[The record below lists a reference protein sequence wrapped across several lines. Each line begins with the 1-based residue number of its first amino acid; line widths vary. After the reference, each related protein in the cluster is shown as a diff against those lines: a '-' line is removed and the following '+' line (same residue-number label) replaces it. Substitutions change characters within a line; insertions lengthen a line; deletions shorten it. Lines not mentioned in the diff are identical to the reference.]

1 MERFDLNI
9 LGTGSALPTTRF
21 NPTSQVVNFRDNL
34 FMIDCGEGTQA
45 QLRRMQLKFSRLSH
59 IFLSHLHGDHCFGL
73 MGLIS
78 TLGLLGRTGDLVVHA
93 HPDAGRIFRPM
104 LDYFCAELPFQ
115 VIFNPI
121 APQKH
126 ELILEER
133 SLKVYSIPLKHRVP
147 TCGFL
152 FEEMPRPRHII
163 REMTDFYQVPVR
175 DMNRIK
181 DGKDFVRED
190 GTIIPNE
197 KLTRPAE
204 SIRKM
209 FFAMIDDIRV
219 ILVRLADRLDKM
231 RSLKN
236 FPEDQQKAIAQETID
251 IWAPLA
257 NRLGISSI
265 KDELEDLSL
274 KFLNREVFDQ
284 IKAIVS
290 AKKGERAVVCDREI
304 NFMFNRRGFIHQH
317 FPNG

>member
-9 LGTGSALPTTRF
+9 LGTGSALPTMRF

-34 FMIDCGEGTQA
+34 FMIDCGEGAQT

-78 TLGLLGRTGDLVVHA
+78 SLGLLDRTGDLVIHA
-93 HPDAGRIFRPM
+93 HPDAERIFRPL
-104 LDYFCAELPFQ
+104 LDYFCAELPYK
-115 VIFNPI
+115 VVFNPI
-121 APQKH
+121 APQKR

-152 FEEMPRPRHII
+152 FEEKPRPRHII

-181 DGKDFVRED
+181 EGADFVQED
-190 GTIIPNE
+190 GSVIPNE

-204 SIRKM
+204 PTRKYAYCSDTTFHKSIVPIIEGVDLLFHEATFMEKEKARAKQTM
-209 FFAMIDDIRV
+209 HSTALQAAKIAQAAQVKKLV
-219 ILVRLADRLDKM
+219 IGHFSARYTDLNLLLEEAK
-231 RSLKN
+231 SI
-236 FPEDQQKAIAQETID
+236 FPETV
-251 IWAPLA
+251 LA
-257 NRLGISSI
+257 EEG
-265 KDELEDLSL
+265 KCYP
-274 KFLNREVFDQ
+274 V
-284 IKAIVS
+284 
-290 AKKGERAVVCDREI
+290 
-304 NFMFNRRGFIHQH
+304 
-317 FPNG
+317 

>member
-9 LGTGSALPTTRF
+9 LGTGSALPTMRF

-34 FMIDCGEGTQA
+34 FMIDCGEGAQT

-78 TLGLLGRTGDLVVHA
+78 SLGLLDRTGDLVIHA
-93 HPDAGRIFRPM
+93 HPDAECIFRPL
-104 LDYFCAELPFQ
+104 LDYFCAELPYK
-115 VIFNPI
+115 VVFNPI

-152 FEEMPRPRHII
+152 FEEKPRPRHII

-181 DGKDFVRED
+181 EGADFVRED
-190 GTIIPNE
+190 GSVIPNE

-204 SIRKM
+204 PTRKYAYCSDTTFHKSIVPIIEGVDLLFHEATFMEKEKARAKQTM
-209 FFAMIDDIRV
+209 HSTALQAAKIAQAAQVKKLV
-219 ILVRLADRLDKM
+219 IGHFSARYTDLNLLLEEAK
-231 RSLKN
+231 SI
-236 FPEDQQKAIAQETID
+236 FPETV
-251 IWAPLA
+251 LA
-257 NRLGISSI
+257 EEG
-265 KDELEDLSL
+265 KCYP
-274 KFLNREVFDQ
+274 V
-284 IKAIVS
+284 
-290 AKKGERAVVCDREI
+290 
-304 NFMFNRRGFIHQH
+304 
-317 FPNG
+317 

>member
-1 MERFDLNI
+1 MERFELNI

-34 FMIDCGEGTQA
+34 FMIDCGEGAQS

-78 TLGLLGRTGDLVVHA
+78 TLGLLDRTGDLVVHA
-93 HPDAGRIFRPM
+93 HPDAERIFRPM
-104 LDYFCAELPFQ
+104 LNYFCAELPYK

-133 SLKVYSIPLKHRVP
+133 SLKVYSIPMKHRVP

-152 FEEMPRPRHII
+152 FEEKPRPRHII

-181 DGKDFVRED
+181 EGEDFIKED
-190 GTIIPNE
+190 GTVIPNE

-204 SIRKM
+204 PSRKYAYCSDTTYSKPIVPIIEGADLLFHEATFLEKDKARAKHTM
-209 FFAMIDDIRV
+209 HSTALQAAKIAHAAQVKKLV
-219 ILVRLADRLDKM
+219 IGHFSARYTDLNVLLQEAKTI
-231 RSLKN
+231 
-236 FPEDQQKAIAQETID
+236 FPETV
-251 IWAPLA
+251 LA
-257 NRLGISSI
+257 AEGTCYP
-265 KDELEDLSL
+265 
-274 KFLNREVFDQ
+274 V
-284 IKAIVS
+284 
-290 AKKGERAVVCDREI
+290 
-304 NFMFNRRGFIHQH
+304 
-317 FPNG
+317 

>member
-9 LGTGSALPTTRF
+9 LGTGSALPTMRF

-34 FMIDCGEGTQA
+34 FMIDCGEGAQT

-78 TLGLLGRTGDLVVHA
+78 SLGLLDRTGDLVIHA
-93 HPDAGRIFRPM
+93 HPDAERIFRPL
-104 LDYFCAELPFQ
+104 LDYFCAELPYK
-115 VIFNPI
+115 VVFNSI

-152 FEEMPRPRHII
+152 FEEKPRPRHII
-163 REMTDFYQVPVR
+163 REMTDFYQVSVR

-181 DGKDFVRED
+181 EGADFVRED
-190 GTIIPNE
+190 GSVIPNE

-204 SIRKM
+204 PTRKYAYCSDTTFHKSIVPIIEGVDLLFHEATFMEKEKARAKQTM
-209 FFAMIDDIRV
+209 HSTALQAAKIAQAAQVKKLV
-219 ILVRLADRLDKM
+219 IGHFSARYTDLNLLLEEA
-231 RSLKN
+231 RSI
-236 FPEDQQKAIAQETID
+236 FPETV
-251 IWAPLA
+251 LA
-257 NRLGISSI
+257 EEG
-265 KDELEDLSL
+265 KCYP
-274 KFLNREVFDQ
+274 V
-284 IKAIVS
+284 
-290 AKKGERAVVCDREI
+290 
-304 NFMFNRRGFIHQH
+304 
-317 FPNG
+317 

>member
-78 TLGLLGRTGDLVVHA
+78 TLGLLGRTGDLIVHA

-104 LDYFCAELPFQ
+104 LDYFCAELPYQ

-152 FEEMPRPRHII
+152 FEEKPRPRHII
-163 REMTDFYQVPVR
+163 REMIDFYQVPVR

-181 DGKDFVRED
+181 EGEDFVRED

-204 SIRKM
+204 SIRK
-209 FFAMIDDIRV
+209 FAYCSDTAYHKSIVPIIEGVDLLFHEATFLEKEKVRAKQTMHSTALQAAKIAHAAQVKKLV
-219 ILVRLADRLDKM
+219 IGHFSARYTDLNVLLAEAKTI
-231 RSLKN
+231 
-236 FPEDQQKAIAQETID
+236 FPETI
-251 IWAPLA
+251 LA
-257 NRLGISSI
+257 EEG
-265 KDELEDLSL
+265 KCYP
-274 KFLNREVFDQ
+274 V
-284 IKAIVS
+284 
-290 AKKGERAVVCDREI
+290 
-304 NFMFNRRGFIHQH
+304 
-317 FPNG
+317 